1 MKKQARTDIISSAVA
16 IVFGAAVYLMS
27 GSIVIKR
34 KGGDIGSAFLPRLV
48 AGIMIGLGIL
58 LLISTLVKMR
68 KQPAAAETAEKK
80 AGSMEWLPTLLSFV
94 NLIVY
99 VLIFKPVGFLISTFI
114 YLMAQM
120 LIMSP
125 VKKPSTKQLALWAL
139 IALIAALAI
148 FFLFTKAFS
157 MPLPKG
163 ILG

>member
-1 MKKQARTDIISSAVA
+1 MKKQARTDLISSAIA

-34 KGGDIGSAFLPRLV
+34 KGGDIGSAFLPKLV
-48 AGIMIGLGIL
+48 AGIMIGLGVL
-58 LLISTLVKMR
+58 LLVSTILKMR
-68 KQPAAAETAEKK
+68 RQPSEAKQAEKK
-80 AGSMEWLPTLLSFV
+80 GGSAEWLPTLLSFV

-99 VLIFKPVGFLISTFI
+99 VLIFKPVGFLISTFL

-125 VKKPSTKQLALWAL
+125 VKKPSPRQLALWAL
-139 IALIAALAI
+139 IAVIAALAI

>member
-16 IVFGAAVYLMS
+16 ILFGVFVYAMS

-48 AGIMIGLGIL
+48 AGIMIGLGVL
-58 LLISTLVKMR
+58 LLISTLIKMR
-68 KQPAAAETAEKK
+68 RQPASAEAAEKK
-80 AGSMEWLPTLLSFV
+80 AGNAEWLPTLLSFV

-125 VKKPSTKQLALWAL
+125 VKKPDAKRLALWAM